1 MVGFKR
7 DRRCCSQTCAVGRRK
22 QKSFALDR
30 KFSFRCDF
38 LLSCCQQI
46 NQSQTTSNPLNES
59 LIQQREEQALKKQRM
74 EKLKA
79 LETAGFCTFAYRWNK
94 THNAME
100 LKTLY
105 DYLSPGEQVT
115 QVGISLAGRIKSK
128 RTFGKLMFLTLEDDS
143 GSIQLYVEQ
152 QNLCSGQ
159 DSYRCIKSLVD
170 IGDIVGVQGWIKRTD
185 KGELSIV
192 VKDWQML
199 AKSLLPLPDKF
210 HGLTDVA
217 KRYRHRHLDMI
228 VNPNVRQVLKQRAH
242 IVSAIRELLERKHF
256 VEVETPALHRIAGG
270 ADASPFVTY
279 HEALDLQ
286 LTLRIAT
293 ELFLKRCIVGGFEKV
308 YEIGRVFRN
317 EGISTRHNP
326 EFTSLELYEAYKDY
340 QDMMNLTEELI
351 QTVAKQVCGTTEIVY
366 MEERIQLG
374 APFRRVTM
382 NDLVKETIGLD
393 ILSYE
398 DLETAKRSLAGKK
411 IEGMEMESIDSL
423 GKLLSS
429 CFEHCCE
436 KLLIQPTFVL
446 DYPIEISPLA
456 KQHRKDPR
464 LTERF
469 ELYIAGRELANA
481 FSELNDPIEQRERLM
496 KQLQGA
502 EQVGKELDEDFLLA
516 LEQGMPPT
524 GGMGMGIDRLVML
537 LTNSSSIRQVIAF
550 PLLKPE

>member
-1 MVGFKR
+1 M
-7 DRRCCSQTCAVGRRK
+7 
-22 QKSFALDR
+22 
-30 KFSFRCDF
+30 
-38 LLSCCQQI
+38 
-46 NQSQTTSNPLNES
+46 ES
-59 LIQQREEQALKKQRM
+59 VQQQREEEEEQAALRKQRM
-74 EKLKA
+74 DKLKA
-79 LETAGFCTFAYRWNK
+79 LQTAGFSTYAYRWNK
-94 THNAME
+94 THNALE
-100 LKTLY
+100 LQTTY

-115 QVGISLAGRIKSK
+115 QVQISFAGRIKSK
-128 RTFGKLMFLTLEDDS
+128 RTFGKLMFLTVEDDS

-152 QNLCSGQ
+152 QTLK
-159 DSYRCIKSLVD
+159 DSFRYIKSLVD
-170 IGDIVGVQGWIKRTD
+170 IGDIVGVQGCIKRTD

-192 VKDWQML
+192 VEDWQML
-199 AKSLLPLPDKF
+199 AKSLLSLPDKF
-210 HGLTDVA
+210 HGLMDVE
-217 KRYRHRHLDMI
+217 KRYRLRHLDMI
-228 VNPNVRQVLKQRAH
+228 VHPSVRQILKQRAQ
-242 IVSAIRELLERKHF
+242 IVSTIREFLERKQF
-256 VEVETPALHRIAGG
+256 MEVETPALHCIAGG

-351 QTVAKQVCGTTEIVY
+351 KTVANQVCGTTEIVY

-382 NDLVKETIGLD
+382 NELVKETLGLD
-393 ILSYE
+393 ILSFP
-398 DLETAKRSLAGKK
+398 DIETAKSAVEKK
-411 IEGMEMESIDSL
+411 MEESMKDWDSIDSL

-429 CFEHCCE
+429 CFEHYCE

-481 FSELNDPIEQRERLM
+481 FSELNDPIEQRERFM
-496 KQLQGA
+496 KQLHGS